1 MTFVKYD
8 DLFITILSKMAF
20 DGMIGG
26 KHTSS
31 ESIKR
36 GFPSH
41 MKGDI
46 DKALKKIVKSNLV
59 LQHPTSYGMQYS
71 LNPKM
76 LEEIKEIIKDFR

>member
-1 MTFVKYD
+1 MV
-8 DLFITILSKMAF
+8 F

-26 KHTSS
+26 KHASA

-41 MKGDI
+41 IKGDV
-46 DKALKKIVKSNLV
+46 DKALKKLVKSNLV
-59 LQHPTSYGMQYS
+59 IHHPTSYGMQYS

-76 LEEIKEIIKDFR
+76 LEEIRKITSDFR